1 LVVKSEYKL
10 SEVGL
15 IPSDWSCV
23 SLETIT
29 SRIGDG
35 LHGTPN
41 YKLNGE
47 YPFINGNNL
56 VDGSIVVT
64 SDTKMV
70 EYSEFIRH
78 QKPLNK
84 SSILMSINGTIG
96 NLALFADEKI
106 MLGKSAAYLNVKP
119 EINRKFIYYILQS
132 KSIRKFFFNGLTG
145 STIGNLG
152 LSTIRQTY
160 IPLPSPDEQRSIAL
174 TLNDIDSLIKKLE
187 RLILKK
193 RNLKQAAMQQLLTKK
208 IRLSEFNKEWEEKT
222 LIEIA
227 NISKGHQLDNNEIN
241 PNGDIPHYNGGMQ
254 PSSFT
259 DHYNKP
265 ANTIV
270 ISEGGNSCGFVQFI
284 DKPFW
289 CGGHC
294 YAILPNFLD
303 NQFLFHALKGK
314 QSEIMKLRVGS
325 GLPNIQKTSLGLLK
339 VKFPKDPLEQ
349 RAIAKILSDM
359 DMELEVFEERRDKTL
374 NIKQSIMQDL
384 LSGKKRL
391 MKLEEKD
398 VQTT

>member
-1 LVVKSEYKL
+1 MVVKSEYKL

-119 EINRKFIYYILQS
+119 
-132 KSIRKFFFNGLTG
+132 
-145 STIGNLG
+145 
-152 LSTIRQTY
+152 
-160 IPLPSPDEQRSIAL
+160 
-174 TLNDIDSLIKKLE
+174 
-187 RLILKK
+187 
-193 RNLKQAAMQQLLTKK
+193 
-208 IRLSEFNKEWEEKT
+208 
-222 LIEIA
+222 
-227 NISKGHQLDNNEIN
+227 
-241 PNGDIPHYNGGMQ
+241 
-254 PSSFT
+254 
-259 DHYNKP
+259 
-265 ANTIV
+265 
-270 ISEGGNSCGFVQFI
+270 
-284 DKPFW
+284 DK
-289 CGGHC
+289 
-294 YAILPNFLD
+294 
-303 NQFLFHALKGK
+303 
-314 QSEIMKLRVGS
+314 
-325 GLPNIQKTSLGLLK
+325 
-339 VKFPKDPLEQ
+339 
-349 RAIAKILSDM
+349 
-359 DMELEVFEERRDKTL
+359 
-374 NIKQSIMQDL
+374 
-384 LSGKKRL
+384 
-391 MKLEEKD
+391 
-398 VQTT
+398 